1 MNFIGIDLGTTSIK
15 AAVFDET
22 GRRLAL
28 RSVEYTLDTG
38 TPGFVEFP
46 AGWYVD
52 ICRELIDSL
61 AAEHPVAALAVD
73 SQGETLVLADGEGT
87 PLCPAVNWTDIRAVT
102 EAGMIEEKFGRRRVY
117 EVTGQPEITGGWPAS
132 KLLWFRRNRPD
143 IFSRTKKI
151 FLLEDWIIYKLCG
164 AFVSES
170 TLQSSTIYF
179 DIRRRC
185 WWDEMLD
192 FIGVSRSMLPE
203 IVPCGSIVGKY
214 NGILVVTGALDQIAG
229 SLGAGVVSLGNL
241 SEMTGTIMAIC
252 APCSE
257 IPAYNPNSIIPCH
270 LHALDGMYCRLLW
283 SSAAGA
289 AYKWFRDEFCPGLS
303 YGELDE
309 MASAVPPGC
318 EGLTFLPHLFG
329 SVIPVN
335 NPAARG
341 AFYGITTA
349 HTRAHFVRAILES
362 VAFMLKS
369 YLDYIGFAGE
379 GELRITGGGAN
390 GTLWPQIKADVTGYR
405 LASLSE
411 SECACLGAAML
422 AGLGTGAYGSLKE
435 AAAGAV
441 KVKRVFEPSGVD
453 YDMAYK
459 AFIELDKKLNWGC
472 LHG

>member
-1 MNFIGIDLGTTSIK
+1 MRRNPGAKMNFIGIDLGTTSIK

-61 AAEHPVAALAVD
+61 AAEYPVAALAVD
-73 SQGETLVLADGEGT
+73 SQGETLVFADGEGT

-132 KLLWFRRNRPD
+132 KLLWFGRNRPD

-164 AFVSES
+164 AFVSEP

-229 SLGAGVVSLGNL
+229 SLGG
-241 SEMTGTIMAIC
+241 
-252 APCSE
+252 
-257 IPAYNPNSIIPCH
+257 
-270 LHALDGMYCRLLW
+270 
-283 SSAAGA
+283 
-289 AYKWFRDEFCPGLS
+289 
-303 YGELDE
+303 
-309 MASAVPPGC
+309 
-318 EGLTFLPHLFG
+318 
-329 SVIPVN
+329 
-335 NPAARG
+335 RG
-341 AFYGITTA
+341 
-349 HTRAHFVRAILES
+349 RV
-362 VAFMLKS
+362 
-369 YLDYIGFAGE
+369 AGE
-379 GELRITGGGAN
+379 
-390 GTLWPQIKADVTGYR
+390 P
-405 LASLSE
+405 
-411 SECACLGAAML
+411 
-422 AGLGTGAYGSLKE
+422 
-435 AAAGAV
+435 
-441 KVKRVFEPSGVD
+441 
-453 YDMAYK
+453 
-459 AFIELDKKLNWGC
+459 
-472 LHG
+472 